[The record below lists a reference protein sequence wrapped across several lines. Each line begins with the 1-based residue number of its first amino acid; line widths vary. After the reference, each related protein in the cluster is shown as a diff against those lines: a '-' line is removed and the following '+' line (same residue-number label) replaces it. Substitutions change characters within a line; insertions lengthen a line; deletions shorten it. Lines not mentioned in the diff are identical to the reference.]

1 VSDLPERAVEQMQ
14 HAISD
19 ELLRIHG
26 DSYGHGA
33 ATARTYILDDVVVCF
48 LDDLELAPNE
58 EFMIEKG
65 LEETVLRMRNQFQ
78 QAIGPTYRAAVERA
92 TGRTVTSFVSDTK
105 LDPNYAV
112 EIFRLEPR

>member
-1 VSDLPERAVEQMQ
+1 VSDASPSIEQMQ
-14 HAISD
+14 EKVSD
-19 ELLRIHG
+19 ELLRIHQQ
-26 DSYGHGA
+26 SYGHA
-33 ATARTYILDDVVVCF
+33 AASARTYIVDDAVVCF

-65 LEETVLRMRNQFQ
+65 LEDTVLRMRNQFQ

-92 TGRTVTSFVSDTK
+92 VGRRVTSFVSDTK
-105 LDPNYAV
+105 LDPHYAV